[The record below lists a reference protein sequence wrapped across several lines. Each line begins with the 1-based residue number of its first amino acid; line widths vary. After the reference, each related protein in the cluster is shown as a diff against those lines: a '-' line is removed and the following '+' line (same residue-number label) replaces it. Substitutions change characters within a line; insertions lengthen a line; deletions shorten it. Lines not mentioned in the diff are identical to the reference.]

1 MYNLIEYSS
10 NYSET
15 TGHLKFYWKW
25 FYYEATDFNNNIAN
39 SDDLKPFKCKDK
51 LLGNAEARTNP
62 NNANAIL
69 KMQQLLC
76 H

>member
-15 TGHLKFYWKW
+15 TENLKFYWKW

-39 SDDLKPFKCKDK
+39 SDDLKPLKCKDK
-51 LLGNAEARTNP
+51 LLGNTEAWTNP
-62 NNANAIL
+62 NDANAIL